1 MKIRTGTAFGGVVLA
16 LTFSLVALSAGQ
28 RRNQQQQ
35 QQQRGQTDGPQRLG
49 PIAATKQEADAFEAV
64 RIETDPAK
72 KLVGSD
78 AFLSKF
84 PDSQLTGYIQRFRM
98 ETFTRTG
105 KPKEA
110 IVAGEAGLAFEIKFM
125 EDLIKQADAAA
136 AEASDSKDKKDK
148 DKDKDK
154 DKNAVKLD
162 KNSPEFKT
170 FAEET
175 EKAMLYYYQ
184 SIMTSY
190 QQLNDAAK
198 TIEYGEKALGQ
209 DPDDLLTLLTLS
221 SVLAERPPSDEK
233 QKEEQMK
240 RVLELAKKA
249 DAKVTQ
255 IVSSPAGAQMS
266 GEQKAGLVLTVH
278 QTLGLAN
285 LHLKKYGEAEKEYL
299 AAIAAKKDDSV
310 SYFRLGI
317 AYVQDKKL
325 DQALD
330 ALAKS
335 VFLKGVAEAQ
345 ARDILKQVYE
355 AKNKSS
361 EGLEDF
367 IKNAG
372 QKIGQ

>member
-1 MKIRTGTAFGGVVLA
+1 MKIRKGTA
-16 LTFSLVALSAGQ
+16 LVAILLAVTLSGVASGAGQ

-35 QQQRGQTDGPQRLG
+35 QQQRGQAAPQKVGPS
-49 PIAATKQEADAFEAV
+49 AATKPESDAFEAV
-64 RIETDPAK
+64 RTEADLAK
-72 KLVGSD
+72 KLALSD

-84 PDSQLTGYIQRFRM
+84 PDSQLTGYVHRFRM
-98 ETFTRTG
+98 ESLNRMG
-105 KPKEA
+105 KFKDA
-110 IVAGEAGLAFEIKFM
+110 IAAGEAGLAFEIKFM
-125 EDLIKQADAAA
+125 QDLINQADASGADTK
-136 AEASDSKDKKDK
+136 DSKDNK
-148 DKDKDK
+148 KDKDK
-154 DKNAVKLD
+154 DKNAAQPLD
-162 KNSPEFKT
+162 KNSPEFQT
-170 FAEET
+170 FREET

-184 SIMTSY
+184 SIMTAY

-198 TIEYGEKALGQ
+198 TVEWAEKAHGQ

-221 SVLAERPPSDEK
+221 GVLAERPPSDEK
-233 QKEEQMK
+233 QKDEQMK
-240 RVLELAKKA
+240 RVLDLGKKA
-249 DAKVTQ
+249 EAKVAQ
-255 IVSSPAGAQMS
+255 VVSSPAGAQMS
-266 GEQKAGLVLTVH
+266 ADQKAGLVSTVH

-285 LHLKKYGEAEKEYL
+285 LNLKKYSDAEKEYL

-317 AYVQDKKL
+317 AYVQNRRP
-325 DQALD
+325 DQAMD

-335 VFLKGVAEAQ
+335 VFLKGIAEAQ
-345 ARDILKQVYE
+345 ARDILKQLYE